1 MAEQRKRN
9 IAYKVRVGD
18 ILRGKPILDES
29 QNNRFNFLELGD
41 KRIVR
46 VNVVANVIDKFV
58 ASGETK
64 FANIT
69 LDDASGQ
76 ITARVFGDDINLFE
90 NISEGDT
97 IRVIGVLRYYN
108 EEVYILPEIIKKL
121 DPRYLLVRK
130 LELEKN
136 QPKKEINKNELRA
149 VKDQILDMIKKAEQ
163 QESEGVD
170 TEKLVMEIKAEPE
183 LINQEIKKLLEEGR
197 IYEPKPGVVRF
208 LG

>member
-1 MAEQRKRN
+1 MPEQRKRN
-9 IAYKVRVGD
+9 IAYKLKVGD

-46 VNVVANVIDKFV
+46 VNVIANVIDKFV
-58 ASGETK
+58 ASGQTK

-90 NISEGDT
+90 NKSEGDT

-136 QPKKEINKNELRA
+136 QPKKEINKNEIRA

-163 QESEGVD
+163 QENEGVD